1 MVKIWEGRSGGSGSR
16 GSGIEEIDDD
26 VQKGY
31 LMKN

>member
-16 GSGIEEIDDD
+16 GSKSDEVDDD